1 MKKQEKRMILI
12 LLAVLAIVIIALV
25 INKNAKKENKENK
38 AETANNTVTEE
49 FVQVLED
56 GTKLNTST
64 ELNKEKQVG
73 NYKFENMQLTTQDN
87 QTVLLADVTNTGSS
101 KTDIQ
106 LVDITLLDKDGK
118 EIANLRLE
126 NPDMPL
132 LELGKLLK
140 NPVGKSG
147 VNYRLK
153 KIIEIANED

>member
-56 GTKLNTST
+56 GTKLNTS
-64 ELNKEKQVG
+64 EQLNKTKQVG
-73 NYKFENMQLTTQDN
+73 AYKFENMQLTEQGS

-101 KTDIQ
+101 ATELQ
-106 LVDITLLDKDGK
+106 LVDVTLLDKNGK
-118 EIANLRLE
+118 EIVKVGGIISPLQPGAKTQFNTSMTLDYANTY
-126 NPDMPL
+126 DF
-132 LELGKLLK
+132 KITLK
-140 NPVGKSG
+140 
-147 VNYRLK
+147 
-153 KIIEIANED
+153 